1 MSSLMEKAGATVK
14 KIGGMGDEML
24 RNIWLAGLGAYAKS
38 AEEVGQLSARGQS
51 LFDEL
56 IARGKKVE
64 ESTRE
69 RVAHAAEQGSE
80 LVEGRVQRLM
90 QKAAGMDGGKLEQL
104 NDKLDNLSRQVESLL
119 KAKGMAPLAEPA
131 APQPVAKVAAR
142 PAAKP
147 KAPAK
152 AAATPTARPAAK
164 AVARPAAKAAPKAEP
179 KVEPKVEPQT
189 ELKAELSAAAKP
201 AAKALAKVVEAM
213 AEGVKAEH
221 AKAKQ
226 AASKSAKAVKPAA
239 KKVVAKVEAA
249 ASEVAEKVEAAVA
262 EVS

>member
-131 APQPVAKVAAR
+131 PAAAVKVATR

-152 AAATPTARPAAK
+152 AAAAPAARPAAK
-164 AVARPAAKAAPKAEP
+164 AVARPAAKAAPKA
-179 KVEPKVEPQT
+179 EPKVEPQT

-221 AKAKQ
+221 TKAKQ

-239 KKVVAKVEAA
+239 KKVVAKVEVA

>member
-1 MSSLMEKAGATVK
+1 MSSLMKKAGATVK
-14 KIGGMGDEML
+14 KIGGMRDEML

-38 AEEVGQLSARGQS
+38 AEEVEQLSARSQS

-56 IARGKKVE
+56 IARGKQVE

-69 RVAHAAEQGSE
+69 RVAHAAEHGSE

-90 QKAAGMDGGKLEQL
+90 QKAAGMDSGKLEQL

-119 KAKGMAPLAEPA
+119 KAKGMAPLDEPA
-131 APQPVAKVAAR
+131 AAPLPKVTGR

-147 KAPAK
+147 KAEAK
-152 AAATPTARPAAK
+152 AVAAPVARPAAK

-179 KVEPKVEPQT
+179 QA

-226 AASKSAKAVKPAA
+226 AATKSAKAVKPAA
-239 KKVVAKVEAA
+239 KQAVAKVEAA
-249 ASEVAEKVEAAVA
+249 ASEVAEQVETAVA
-262 EVS
+262 ELS

>member
-131 APQPVAKVAAR
+131 ASQPVAKVAAR

-152 AAATPTARPAAK
+152 AVAAPAARPAAK
-164 AVARPAAKAAPKAEP
+164 AVARPAAKAAPKA
-179 KVEPKVEPQT
+179 EPKVEPQT

-239 KKVVAKVEAA
+239 KKVVAKVEVA

>member
-131 APQPVAKVAAR
+131 ASQPVAKVAAR

-152 AAATPTARPAAK
+152 AAAAPAARPAAK
-164 AVARPAAKAAPKAEP
+164 AVARPAAKAAPKA
-179 KVEPKVEPQT
+179 EPKVEPQT

-239 KKVVAKVEAA
+239 KKVVAKVEVA

>member
-131 APQPVAKVAAR
+131 PAAAVKVATR

-152 AAATPTARPAAK
+152 AAAAPAARPAAK
-164 AVARPAAKAAPKAEP
+164 AVARPAAKAAPKA
-179 KVEPKVEPQT
+179 EPKVEPQT

>member
-131 APQPVAKVAAR
+131 PAAAVKVATR

-152 AAATPTARPAAK
+152 AAAAPAARPAAK

>member
-14 KIGGMGDEML
+14 KIGGMRDEML
-24 RNIWLAGLGAYAKS
+24 HNIWLAGLGAYAKS

-131 APQPVAKVAAR
+131 ASQPVAKVAAR

-152 AAATPTARPAAK
+152 AVAAPAARPAAK
-164 AVARPAAKAAPKAEP
+164 AVARPAAKAAPKA
-179 KVEPKVEPQT
+179 EPKVEPQT

-239 KKVVAKVEAA
+239 KKVVAKVEVA

>member
-131 APQPVAKVAAR
+131 ASQPVAKVAAR

-152 AAATPTARPAAK
+152 AAAAPAARPAAK
-164 AVARPAAKAAPKAEP
+164 AVARPAAKAAPKA
-179 KVEPKVEPQT
+179 EPKVEPQT

-239 KKVVAKVEAA
+239 KKVVAKVEVA
-249 ASEVAEKVEAAVA
+249 ASEVAKKVEAAVA

>member
-152 AAATPTARPAAK
+152 AAAAPAARPAAK
-164 AVARPAAKAAPKAEP
+164 AVARPAAKAAPKA
-179 KVEPKVEPQT
+179 EPKVEPQT

-239 KKVVAKVEAA
+239 KKVVAKVEVA

>member
-51 LFDEL
+51 LFEEL

-119 KAKGMAPLAEPA
+119 KAKGMAPLTEA
-131 APQPVAKVAAR
+131 APAV
-142 PAAKP
+142 PAAK
-147 KAPAK
+147 AL
-152 AAATPTARPAAK
+152 ARPAAK
-164 AVARPAAKAAPKAEP
+164 AKPAAKPVARPAAKAAAKVEA
-179 KVEPKVEPQT
+179 KVEPK
-189 ELKAELSAAAKP
+189 AEVSAAAKP

-221 AKAKQ
+221 AKAKAKEV
-226 AASKSAKAVKPAA
+226 AAKTVRPAA
-239 KKVVAKVEAA
+239 KKVAAEAEAA
-249 ASEVAEKVEAAVA
+249 AGAVADKVEKVVA

>member
-131 APQPVAKVAAR
+131 ASQPVAKVAAR

-152 AAATPTARPAAK
+152 AVAAPAARPAAK
-164 AVARPAAKAAPKAEP
+164 AVARPAAKAAPKA
-179 KVEPKVEPQT
+179 EPKVEPQT

>member
-24 RNIWLAGLGAYAKS
+24 RNIWSAGLGAYAKS

-51 LFDEL
+51 LFDKL

-131 APQPVAKVAAR
+131 PAAAVKVATR

-152 AAATPTARPAAK
+152 AAAAPAARPAAK
-164 AVARPAAKAAPKAEP
+164 AVARPAAKAAPKAEH
-179 KVEPKVEPQT
+179 KVEPQT

-239 KKVVAKVEAA
+239 KKVVAKVEVA

>member
-131 APQPVAKVAAR
+131 PAAAVKVATR

-152 AAATPTARPAAK
+152 AAAAPAARPAAK
-164 AVARPAAKAAPKAEP
+164 AVARPAAKAAPKAEH
-179 KVEPKVEPQT
+179 KVEPQT
-189 ELKAELSAAAKP
+189 EMKAELSAAAKP

-239 KKVVAKVEAA
+239 KQVVAKVEAA